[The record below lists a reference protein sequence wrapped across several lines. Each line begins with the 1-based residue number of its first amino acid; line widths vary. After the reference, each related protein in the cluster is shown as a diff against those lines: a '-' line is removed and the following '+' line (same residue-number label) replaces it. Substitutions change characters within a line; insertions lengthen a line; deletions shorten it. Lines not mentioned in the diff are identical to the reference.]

1 MQELPTP
8 WEKRKWLSDI
18 RVYVDDTIADVDYY
32 PRQFCQKFDW
42 QTTHLTCFLQF
53 ALRRQVLTNS
63 FGTAIVNLIP
73 REPVDGKYAVATR
86 EELYF
91 EYRADKYKGF
101 LNAIIV
107 NTYFD
112 FRRYVLEAD
121 DREKSRMLA
130 ETCERELVDL
140 CALYAWDAEPIRR
153 AFQAFRDVDYVPKSI
168 YPKATHTPDKAFK
181 IGFYFEWS
189 VSRIDIYV
197 LVGKYRSKKVLQ
209 RVFLSSIRCD
219 YDAIGNY
226 FRSIQWLTPRRFLLR
241 MNDLNGKKKIFDL
254 ETGQVEDANPETP
267 NA

>member
-8 WEKRKWLSDI
+8 WEKRKWLSNI
-18 RVYVDDTIADVDYY
+18 CVYVDDTIIKVDYY
-32 PRQFCQKFDW
+32 PYQFYQKFNW
-42 QTTHLTCFLQF
+42 QTTHLTAFLHF

-63 FGTAIVNLIP
+63 FGTAVVNLIP
-73 REPVDGKYAVATR
+73 HEPVDGKYAVLTG
-86 EELYF
+86 EEPYF
-91 EYRADKYKGF
+91 ECCEDKYKGF
-101 LNAIIV
+101 LTDIIV

-140 CALYAWDAEPIRR
+140 CALYHWDAEPIRR
-153 AFQAFRDVDYVPKSI
+153 AFKAFRDVDYVPKSI
-168 YPKATHTPDKAFK
+168 YPKATYTPDKAFK

-219 YDAIGNY
+219 YNAVESY
-226 FRSIQWLTPRRFLLR
+226 FHSIQWLTPRRFLLR